1 VDLYEV
7 QNEKSNEK
15 RKVHKPTPLH
25 SLRER
30 EFKTSSQ
37 FIMRQMLPYA
47 SLLLLPLPPSFSL
60 PFLAMTLLTALL

>member
-1 VDLYEV
+1 MKYKMRRAVRKGRCINQHPSILY
-7 QNEKSNEK
+7 
-15 RKVHKPTPLH
+15 
-25 SLRER
+25 ER

-60 PFLAMTLLTALL
+60 PFLAMALLTALL